1 MYLNVGAPGLVIPT
15 QLGGTVVKVEAPP
28 GPKLL
33 DIRQGN
39 PGLAQYAVKVFGST
53 NLTDA
58 QWKQC
63 EDQLKVNIY
72 VKLNQG

>member
-1 MYLNVGAPGLVIPT
+1 LYLNVGAPGLVIPT
-15 QLGGTVVKVEAPP
+15 QLGGPVVKVEAPP

-39 PGLAQYAVKVFGST
+39 PALAQYAVKVFGST

-63 EDQLKVNIY
+63 EDQLKVNIFHL
-72 VKLNQG
+72 LNQG